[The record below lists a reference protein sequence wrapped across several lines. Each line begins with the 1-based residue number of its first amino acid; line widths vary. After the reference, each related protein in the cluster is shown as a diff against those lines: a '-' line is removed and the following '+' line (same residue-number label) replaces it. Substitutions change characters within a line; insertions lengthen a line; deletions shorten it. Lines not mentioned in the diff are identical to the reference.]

1 MLYACDDVRVCV
13 CVCVPVCSPDGY
25 DVGEEDDISNEV
37 DEPRTREALQVEHQ
51 KQCIKVDSTLP
62 CSCSVGQTFT
72 VSSSRESIMVAMN
85 RILVRRLIS
94 KSTKPTCSGKGQGM
108 LLGGGDLRQHAGLG
122 DTCSAC
128 VR

>member
-1 MLYACDDVRVCV
+1 VCG
-13 CVCVPVCSPDGY
+13 VPVCSPDGY

-51 KQCIKVDSTLP
+51 KQCIKADSILP
-62 CSCSVGQTFT
+62 CSCSVEQTFT
-72 VSSSRESIMVAMN
+72 VSSSRESIMVATN

-94 KSTKPTCSGKGQGM
+94 KSTKPTCSGKGQGTP
-108 LLGGGDLRQHAGLG
+108 LGVGDLRQHAGLG